1 MKRIFYA
8 IIPHPILSVALFVVW
23 LLMNSPFGAGSIVI
37 ALLVGL
43 LVPHVMRAMA
53 PERVRVSKPLA
64 IFRLAGRVIVDALQS
79 NWKVAMLILGK
90 RKGLRKSGFV
100 RIPLSL
106 SNRYGL
112 AALAIIITSTPG
124 TLWVQY
130 DRYKRVLLLHV
141 LDLSD
146 DQDWSVIIKDRYET
160 LLMEIFP

>member
-1 MKRIFYA
+1 MKRIFFA

-23 LLMNSPFGAGSIVI
+23 LLMNSPFGAGSLVI
-37 ALLVGL
+37 ATLVGL
-43 LVPHVMRAMA
+43 LVPHVMRAMT
-53 PERVRVSKPLA
+53 PERVRVRSPLA
-64 IFRLAGRVIVDALQS
+64 IFRLAGRVIYDALLS
-79 NWKVAMLILGK
+79 NWKVVMLILGH
-90 RKGLRKSGFV
+90 RKGVRKSGFV
-100 RIPLSL
+100 SIPLSL

-141 LDLSD
+141 LDLTD
-146 DQDWSVIIKDRYET
+146 DQDWTATIKDRYET

>member
-1 MKRIFYA
+1 MGRIFLA
-8 IIPHPILSVALFVVW
+8 IIPHPILSVALFIVW
-23 LLMNSPFGAGSIVI
+23 LLMNSPFGTGSVVI
-37 ALLVGL
+37 ASLVAL

-53 PERVRVSKPLA
+53 PDRVKVRNPVA
-64 IFRLAGRVIVDALQS
+64 ILRLAGRVITDALHS
-79 NWKVAMLILGK
+79 NWKVALLILGK
-90 RKGLRKSGFV
+90 RKHERKSGFV
-100 RIPLSL
+100 RIPLQL

-141 LDLSD
+141 LDLED
-146 DQDWSVIIKDRYET
+146 DDDWSAIVKERYET